1 MQEKDMKKL
10 WLLCELIK
18 DCCESHNN
26 CNYCPFYDNW
36 DGCKI
41 RDEAGVKIDD
51 LWQLFPENITAETEK
66 G

>member
-1 MQEKDMKKL
+1 VEEKNMKKL

-18 DCCESHNN
+18 DYCESHNN

-41 RDEAGVKIDD
+41 KDEAGVDTD
-51 LWQLFPENITAETEK
+51 ELWKLFPEHITSDE
-66 G
+66 GGD